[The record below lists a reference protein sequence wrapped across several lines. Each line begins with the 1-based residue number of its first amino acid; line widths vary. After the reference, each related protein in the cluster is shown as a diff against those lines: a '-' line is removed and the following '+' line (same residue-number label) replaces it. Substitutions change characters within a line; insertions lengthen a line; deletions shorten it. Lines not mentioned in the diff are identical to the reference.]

1 MLSCTY
7 SCAFVHPLLLV
18 CAGKLAPRH
27 LTATADKALACWAA
41 EAMLQFLFLLLHKLS
56 SLQQTAIANSTS
68 HTAAEV
74 DCNTNSCPSSAAK
87 AFAPSPQQ
95 PGFTLVEITDRTYA
109 EVPLSSLAEV
119 NAVIGKTLPA
129 CSNCTV

>member
-7 SCAFVHPLLLV
+7 SCAFIQLLLLV

-27 LTATADKALACWAA
+27 LTATVDKALACWAA

-56 SLQQTAIANSTS
+56 TLQQIANSTS

-74 DCNTNSCPSSAAK
+74 GCNTNSCPSSAAK
-87 AFAPSPQQ
+87 AFAPSPRQ
-95 PGFTLVEITDRTYA
+95 PGFTLVEISDRTYA

-119 NAVIGKTLPA
+119 NAVIGETLPA
-129 CSNCTV
+129 CSDCTV